1 LYVSGHLSEQ
11 EVSMDFLV
19 IGGDAAGMSAASRAK
34 RNQPDLK
41 VTVLEKTADVS
52 YSACGMPYNIADPDR
67 SIEDL
72 VVRRAEVFR
81 NKQGIDLQTGVTATA
96 IDPAEKIVSTRNAD
110 GRTRTYPYDHLL
122 IATGATPITP
132 PIPGIDLP
140 GVMVLKNLA
149 HGRAMKQYIDQWDV
163 QKTVI
168 MGMGYIALEMCEALR
183 ERGIAVDMVKPRAT
197 FLPWMEERLAEQVR
211 SEVEA
216 KGVGVY
222 PGQAVEKIAKTNGRL
237 AVVCPEY
244 TAEADLVLVA
254 TGITPVSDLAAAA
267 GLQTSIGGAIAV
279 DARQRTS
286 EKSIYA
292 AGDCADAFHVVT
304 GQRTWIPLAL
314 RANRAGWAVAD
325 NVCGID
331 RRLTGIVGSAVFKV
345 FDLQVARTGLN
356 EAEAREAGL
365 EPAAVVIKS
374 RTRAHA
380 HPGAS
385 DIWVYMVG
393 DQGSGRLLGVQMIGH
408 DGVAHRLH
416 APAVALHGHMSVEQF
431 SQMDLAYAPPFG
443 PTWDPMLTA
452 ANQLLKKL

>member
-1 LYVSGHLSEQ
+1 
-11 EVSMDFLV
+11 MNFLV

-67 SIEDL
+67 SIDDL

-81 NKQGIDLQTGVTATA
+81 DKQGINLQTGVEATA
-96 IDPAEKIVSTRNAD
+96 IDPENQTVATRDGEGREKTF
-110 GRTRTYPYDHLL
+110 PYDSLL
-122 IATGATPITP
+122 IATGAVPVKPAIA
-132 PIPGIDLP
+132 GIDLP

-168 MGMGYIALEMCEALR
+168 IGMGYIALEMGEALR
-183 ERGIAVDMVKPRAT
+183 ERGIAVDMVKPRNT
-197 FLPWMEERLAEQVR
+197 FLPWMEDHLAEQVR
-211 SEVEA
+211 AEVAA
-216 KGVGVY
+216 KGVGLHL
-222 PGQAVEKIAKTNGRL
+222 GQAVERIEKANGRL
-237 AVVCPEY
+237 LVVCPGTEL
-244 TAEADLVLVA
+244 EADLVLVA
-254 TGITPVSDLAAAA
+254 VGVKPASDLAAAA
-267 GLQTSIGGAIAV
+267 GLQTSVNGAIAV

-286 EKSIYA
+286 AKAIYA

-331 RRLTGIVGSAVFKV
+331 RRLAGVAGSAVFKV
-345 FDLQVARTGLN
+345 FDFQVARTGLN

-374 RTRAHA
+374 RSRAHA

-393 DQGSGRLLGVQMIGH
+393 DRGSGRLLGVQMVGH

-416 APAVALHGHMSVEQF
+416 APAVALHAHMTVEQF
-431 SQMDLAYAPPFG
+431 SLTDLGYAPPFG